1 MNENMLVSLDDA
13 ALEDVNGGLSFG
25 LSVND
30 TTLVGA
36 SLSLKDGISGSL
48 TVLGKTLSGALSL
61 SLNLG

>member
-13 ALEDVNGGLSFG
+13 ALDDVNGGLSLG

-36 SLSLKDGISGSL
+36 SLDLKHGIAASI
-48 TVLGKTLSGALSL
+48 TVLGHTLGF
-61 SLNLG
+61 NLGLSFN